1 VVLAGEAAHCAS
13 PYSGMGVSGGL
24 VGAYVLAGEIAG
36 HPDDLPTAFK
46 NYDAALR
53 PFVDEIQ
60 AQVNHGCWRLA
71 CPRAGW
77 RSMPFSPCRAWPH
90 RCTSRYRC
98 AIRVGGQRRRV
109 GVARMEPSCSTR
121 CSLSRVPRWRSFT
134 DYSAFPQSN
143 RMT

>member
-1 VVLAGEAAHCAS
+1 
-13 PYSGMGVSGGL
+13 MGVSGGL

-60 AQVNHGCWRLA
+60 AQVNHGCWHLA

-90 RCTSRYRC
+90 RCTSPISLRDS
-98 AIRVGGQRRRV
+98 RRRTE
-109 GVARMEPSCSTR
+109 VARGSCPNGA
-121 CSLSRVPRWRSFT
+121 LLFDPLL
-134 DYSAFPQSN
+134 PE
-143 RMT
+143 